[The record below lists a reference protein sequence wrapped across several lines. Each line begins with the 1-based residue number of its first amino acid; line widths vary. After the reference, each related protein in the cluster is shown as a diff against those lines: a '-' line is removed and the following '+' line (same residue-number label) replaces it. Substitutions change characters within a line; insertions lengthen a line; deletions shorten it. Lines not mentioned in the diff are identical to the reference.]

1 MSGMFIE
8 VNAEGL
14 IPGTIQVEDE
24 EDAERVFE
32 ILIDAQGIPG
42 VCRFEKAI
50 LKQGNSVLWTRNFE
64 DYY

>member
-1 MSGMFIE
+1 MSRMFIE

-14 IPGTIQVEDE
+14 VPGTITVEDE

-32 ILIDAQGIPG
+32 VLIDAQGIPG

-50 LKQGNSVLWTRNFE
+50 LKQGNRVLWTRMFE